1 VRAQL
6 RSLAAQG
13 LEHALYQP
21 MRLLPTAFASAMGR
35 MLARRIAPAL
45 YPALDARAR
54 ANLALLRPDLPTD
67 AAVAEM
73 WENLACTF
81 CEIPRILR
89 FWKEGR
95 VEVDGAEHILET
107 RRHRPVLAAWLHT
120 GNPEVLG
127 MTLAWIGA
135 RPVGIA
141 ARQPT
146 GLRDRV
152 VMRNRLAV
160 GIRVLRADRDAV
172 RPALRVL
179 AGREEV
185 LALAMDDYVGGI
197 VHGPSLGRGPRTKG
211 NIPYAVRLARLTGCA
226 IVPGY
231 VTRLPGSRFRT
242 TFLPPVELPPETGDR
257 AADLAAGAAAL
268 DAVLDLIVRAN
279 LPQWYFTIAWRPE
292 S

>member
-1 VRAQL
+1 VRVQL

-13 LEHALYQP
+13 LERALYLP
-21 MRLLPTAFASAMGR
+21 MRLLPTAFAGATGR
-35 MLARRIAPAL
+35 MLARHVAPGL

-95 VEVDGAEHILET
+95 VEVQGAGHILET
-107 RRHRPVLAAWLHT
+107 RRHRAVMAAWLHT

-160 GIRVLRADRDAV
+160 GGRVLLADRDAV

-179 AGREEV
+179 AGREETLV
-185 LALAMDDYVGGI
+185 LAMDDYVGGI
-197 VHGPSLGRGPRTKG
+197 VHGPSLGRRLRTTG

-257 AADLAAGAAAL
+257 AADLAAGIAAL
-268 DAVLDLIVRAN
+268 DAVLDPIVRAN
-279 LPQWYFTIAWRPE
+279 LPQWFFTMAWGPDA
-292 S
+292 

>member
-1 VRAQL
+1 MRAGL

-13 LEHALYQP
+13 LERALYQP
-21 MRLLPTAFASAMGR
+21 LRFLPTSLAGAAGR

-54 ANLALLRPDLPTD
+54 ANLALLRPDLPTGE
-67 AAVAEM
+67 AVAEM

-89 FWKEGR
+89 FWKEDR
-95 VEVDGAEHILET
+95 VEVEGAEHILET

-185 LALAMDDYVGGI
+185 LALAMDDYVGGV

-211 NIPYAVRLARLTGCA
+211 NIPYAVRLARLSGCA
-226 IVPGY
+226 IVPCY

-242 TFLPPVELPPETGDR
+242 TFLPPLELPPETGDR
-257 AADLAAGAAAL
+257 ATDLAAGAAAL
-268 DAVLDLIVRAN
+268 DAALDPIVRAN
-279 LPQWYFTIAWRPE
+279 LPQWFFTIAWRPDA
-292 S
+292 